1 MSSLEPFRFLR
12 TLDLHL
18 DSPVEGLSSE
28 APPEVLALLRGATTD
43 AGRAAAAADAVRD
56 LATRH
61 QVIDF
66 TCHAATADG
75 LDPGGERT
83 VALA

>member
-1 MSSLEPFRFLR
+1 LAGRVVSGTLSLLD
-12 TLDLHL
+12 TGDLHL

-28 APPEVLALLRGATTD
+28 APAEVFTPLRGATTH
-43 AGRAAAAADAVRD
+43 AWCAVVD
-56 LATRH
+56 
-61 QVIDF
+61 
-66 TCHAATADG
+66 AAT